1 MKKPIFTGTDSEWP
15 TYTGEVPEGQLITA
29 EETPPLVE
37 VTWLDAWSDEVFFDQ
52 EMVDVLI
59 PAIRKSSG
67 YLLRNDDEV
76 VVLTGELIDNSFV
89 GKQRRQGL
97 RLIPKPMVQEI
108 ITK

>member
-1 MKKPIFTGTDSEWP
+1 MENWETNTNPGFTTV
-15 TYTGEVPEGQLITA
+15 TGEDIAGEPLITA

-37 VTWLDAWSDEVFFDQ
+37 VTWLDSWSDEVFFEQ

-67 YLLRNDDEV
+67 YLLRDDDEV

-89 GKQRRQGL
+89 GEQRRQGL
-97 RLIPKPMVQEI
+97 RLIPKSMVQA
-108 ITK
+108 ITKR